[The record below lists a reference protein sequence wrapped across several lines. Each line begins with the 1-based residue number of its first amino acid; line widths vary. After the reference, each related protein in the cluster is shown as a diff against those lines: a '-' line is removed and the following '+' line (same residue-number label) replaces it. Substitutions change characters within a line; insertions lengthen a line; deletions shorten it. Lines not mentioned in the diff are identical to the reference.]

1 MTDQI
6 IRDNVIHIKS
16 KVDFQKGELVM
27 AAEKNQNTLYL
38 VTGGAGFLGGTVCRQ
53 LVDQGHRVRAFML
66 PNDPAKKFV
75 PEEAEA
81 VEGDLSPPLTLTR
94 KSLM

>member
-1 MTDQI
+1 
-6 IRDNVIHIKS
+6 
-16 KVDFQKGELVM
+16 M

-66 PNDPAKKFV
+66 PNDP
-75 PEEAEA
+75 EAFLRHSGRLGRCCSSYRQYRN
-81 VEGDLSPPLTLTR
+81 VHP
-94 KSLM
+94 